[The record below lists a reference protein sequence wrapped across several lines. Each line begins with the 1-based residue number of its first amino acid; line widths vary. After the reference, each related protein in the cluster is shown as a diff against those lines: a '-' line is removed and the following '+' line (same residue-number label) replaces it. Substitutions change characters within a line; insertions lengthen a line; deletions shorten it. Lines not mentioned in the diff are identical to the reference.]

1 MCGRITCFL
10 LFGFFTLLLQ
20 PACEDETKNNKLM
33 LAGRWEIV
41 EGYRNQQRTETLAG
55 TYFQFWNDGKMITN
69 LPVGPEEQVEY
80 ELRQTH
86 IRQKSTPPVE
96 YQILTLS
103 DTVLVLGL
111 ELRGM
116 QFEMRFQ
123 RAAVPQA
130 QPEPESL
137 PVQDSSDTSL
147 PDSTRE

>member
-1 MCGRITCFL
+1 
-10 LFGFFTLLLQ
+10 
-20 PACEDETKNNKLM
+20 
-33 LAGRWEIV
+33 
-41 EGYRNQQRTETLAG
+41 
-55 TYFQFWNDGKMITN
+55 
-69 LPVGPEEQVEY
+69 
-80 ELRQTH
+80 
-86 IRQKSTPPVE
+86 
-96 YQILTLS
+96 
-103 DTVLVLGL
+103 VLGL